1 MGSIFVD
8 NEKANKSIS
17 ATDKKVEGL
26 GSKLVSGIGTAAK
39 WGAGIAAGAAAATGA
54 VVVLAAKTV
63 ESYADYEQL
72 VGGVETLFGDSADIV
87 KKYADSAYKTAGMTA
102 NKYMETVTSFSASL
116 LQGLNGDTAKAA
128 EVADMAITDMSDNA
142 NKMGTSIESIQNA
155 YQGFAKQNYTMLDNL
170 KLGYGGTKEEMKRL
184 LADAE
189 KLSGKKYDLSNLN
202 DVYEA
207 IHVVQTEMGITGTTA
222 KEAESTISGSI
233 GMIKAKLQN
242 FVTKIGASIAPV
254 VQNFLTY
261 VIDSLPKLESM
272 VDEIIP
278 VIGDLMS
285 TIIPPAMNFIQN
297 IVPALVE
304 VFKNVMPFAVEILK
318 QVGSAFSVVFK
329 TIEEFLPIVLDY
341 LGQFVSALQ
350 EFWYQH
356 GEVIMVAIKDAFSL
370 LWDTLVLV
378 WDTVGKPLFDAI
390 VEIFK
395 YVSDNFNTISGTISD
410 LFSWLMGV
418 LSTVWST
425 VGKPVFD
432 LIMSVVSLVADYF
445 KDKMPLIQNAFSEAV
460 SVIKNA
466 WENGLKPVFEV
477 IGYLIS
483 NVLAPTFEWVFE
495 NIIAP
500 AVDRCFG
507 RISEL
512 WNKVLKPIFEG
523 IIDFVGGVFSGQWS
537 RAWHGIL
544 DILKGIFNGMVQAV
558 KTPLNQVIGIINGF
572 IGAVNKI
579 DIPDWVPGVG
589 GKGINIPKIP
599 MLAKGGTVFEQGH
612 AIVGEAGAE
621 LIELPRGARVT
632 PLTNNG
638 NPLNDYSG
646 MLEKIYGLLDN
657 LLSATQRQDMQVV
670 LDTGILVGQLA
681 PGVDRKMSANYR
693 LRERGV

>member
-1 MGSIFVD
+1 
-8 NEKANKSIS
+8 
-17 ATDKKVEGL
+17 
-26 GSKLVSGIGTAAK
+26 
-39 WGAGIAAGAAAATGA
+39 
-54 VVVLAAKTV
+54 
-63 ESYADYEQL
+63 
-72 VGGVETLFGDSADIV
+72 
-87 KKYADSAYKTAGMTA
+87 
-102 NKYMETVTSFSASL
+102 
-116 LQGLNGDTAKAA
+116 
-128 EVADMAITDMSDNA
+128 
-142 NKMGTSIESIQNA
+142 MGTSMESIQNA

-170 KLGYGGTKEEMKRL
+170 KIGYGGTKEEMKRL
-184 LADAE
+184 LTDAE

-261 VIDSLPKLESM
+261 VIDSLPTLEGM

-285 TIIPPAMNFIQN
+285 AIIPPTMNFIQN
-297 IVPALVE
+297 IFPALVE

-318 QVGSAFSVVFK
+318 QVGSAFSLVFK
-329 TIEEFLPIVLDY
+329 AIEEILPIVLDY
-341 LGQFVSALQ
+341 FGQVVSALQ

-356 GEVIMVAIKDAFSL
+356 GEVIMTAIKDAFGL
-370 LWDTLVLV
+370 LWDALVLA

-390 VEIFK
+390 VEVFK
-395 YVSDNFNTISGTISD
+395 YLSDNFDTISGTISD

-483 NVLAPTFEWVFE
+483 NVLAPTFKWVFE

-500 AVDRCFG
+500 AVDKCFS

-512 WNKVLKPIFEG
+512 WNNVLKPIFEG
-523 IIDFVGGVFSGQWS
+523 IIDFVGGIFSGEWD
-537 RAWHGIL
+537 RAWQGIL
-544 DILKGIFNGMVQAV
+544 DILKGVFNGIVDAV
-558 KTPLNQVIGIINGF
+558 KTPLNSVIEIINSF
-572 IGAVNKI
+572 ISGVNKLK
-579 DIPDWVPGVG
+579 IPDWVPGVG

-599 MLAKGGTVFEQGH
+599 MLAKGGTVLEPGR

-646 MLEKIYGLLDN
+646 MLEKICDSLDN
-657 LLSATQRQDMQVV
+657 LLYATQKQDMQVV
-670 LDTGILVGQLA
+670 LDTGALVGQLA
-681 PGVDRKMSANYR
+681 PGIDRKMSANYR
-693 LRERGV
+693 LKERGV